1 MYKSSFP
8 IIIILINNNNNKMC
22 IKCIYNNKIDII
34 IIIKN
39 LIINII
45 FAFIYLIISKY
56 KKNN

>member
-45 FAFIYLIISKY
+45 FAFIYLFNY
-56 KKNN
+56 L